1 MIGAI
6 AGDIIGSI
14 YEWDRIKQKGFPLFD
29 DRMSFTDDTVLTVAT
44 AATLLEHRGK
54 GLPSAADFSRSYR
67 EFGRRYPD
75 RGWGARFSTWLAA
88 DDDVPYNS
96 FGNGSAMRVS
106 PVAWEF
112 DREED
117 VLSCAKTSAMVS
129 HNHPEGIK
137 GAEATAMAVYLARK
151 AREGSLMV
159 GAEGTR
165 SPIERGPGHPARHE
179 VRFALAREIESRFG
193 YDLGTLV
200 SDIRLSYSFDETSQG
215 TVPQAI
221 VCFLD
226 SVSFEDAI
234 RNAVSL
240 GGDSDTL
247 ACIAG
252 SIAEAYYGVP
262 DAIAS
267 FARSRLPSEFLSVID
282 AFEIFHP

>member
-14 YEWDRIKQKGFPLFD
+14 YEWDRIKHKSFALFD
-29 DRMSFTDDTVLTVAT
+29 DRMSFTDDSVLTVAT
-44 AATLLEHRGK
+44 AAALLENRGK
-54 GLPSAADFSRSYR
+54 GLPTIADFSRFYR
-67 EFGRRYPD
+67 DFGRRYPD
-75 RGWGARFSTWLAA
+75 RGWGARFSAWLAG
-88 DDDVPYNS
+88 DDDTPYGS

-106 PVAWEF
+106 PVGWEF

-117 VLSCAKTSAMVS
+117 TLSCAKASAIVS

-137 GAEATAMAVYLARK
+137 GAEAIALAVYLARR
-151 AREGSLMV
+151 AR
-159 GAEGTR
+159 AGTWPV
-165 SPIERGPGHPARHE
+165 SATGTPARPAEHA
-179 VRFALAREIESRFG
+179 VRFALAREIENRFG
-193 YDLGTLV
+193 YDLGRLV
-200 SDIRLSYSFDETSQG
+200 SDIRPSYAFDETCQG
-215 TVPQAI
+215 TVPEAI

-252 SIAEAYYGVP
+252 AIAEAYYGVP
-262 DAIAS
+262 EPIAS
-267 FARSRLPSEFLSVID
+267 FARSRLPAELLSVID
-282 AFEIFHP
+282 AFESSHV